1 MQLRKLGRIPTASR
15 RGIQCFLTGV
25 GNIHLEVPTLTP
37 LEGDWDD
44 RVDGDG
50 DEMDLAARVADI
62 AQKDSGRCPYC
73 KVLHHDLSKNLL
85 EAFASQWMF
94 CQA

>member
-62 AQKDSGRCPYC
+62 AQKDTVGDVHTAKYFTTISRRTC
-73 KVLHHDLSKNLL
+73 L
-85 EAFASQWMF
+85 
-94 CQA
+94 